1 MSQALKTQM
10 ITAITDD
17 QDDISVEK
25 ERAEKSDIEV
35 NINIRQ
41 DDLRMF
47 WSDSGEL
54 LLRTEDMESD
64 MFIQPIPT
72 SEGYQCEIVV
82 EPATTL
88 TETEPAIP
96 AEQPDVST
104 SANIDIRMD

>member
-10 ITAITDD
+10 VSAITDD
-17 QDDISVEK
+17 TDEISAQKSRTEEPDI
-25 ERAEKSDIEV
+25 DI

-41 DDLRMF
+41 DDLQMF

-54 LLRTEDMESD
+54 LLRTDEMSPE
-64 MFIQPIPT
+64 MYIQPIPS

-82 EPATTL
+82 NPDTTL

-96 AEQPDVST
+96 AEQPSVDT
-104 SANIDIRMD
+104 SSNIEIRMD

>member
-54 LLRTEDMESD
+54 LLRTGDMEPD

-82 EPATTL
+82 EPSTTL

-96 AEQPDVST
+96 AEQPSVST